1 MSAVCPAAKH
11 MKSCRKKELQEIE
24 CNAVWSAEPGDYGL
38 TRYNVPPG
46 TFIWGSATVPNCR
59 NLIDQCTSGAIEMH
73 NQKIV
78 VQTWMK
84 HNKQLKIHHTTKV
97 AQIVLLSVWQ
107 FHDVKRR
114 VRSNRLGINRANTST
129 NSSPIEHRIHRRP
142 PICFNRRRTCT
153 RMAPITQTGESD
165 TTITG

>member
-1 MSAVCPAAKH
+1 MMKVQFPSCSLDLFQLLGNVSGMPAAKH

-24 CNAVWSAEPGDYGL
+24 CNAVWSAEPVDHGL
-38 TRYNVPPG
+38 TRYNIPAG

-97 AQIVLLSVWQ
+97 VQIVLLSVWQ
-107 FHDVKRR
+107 FHNVKRR
-114 VRSNRLGINRANTST
+114 VRSNRLRHKQG
-129 NSSPIEHRIHRRP
+129 
-142 PICFNRRRTCT
+142 
-153 RMAPITQTGESD
+153 
-165 TTITG
+165 